1 MSLEKLNEQV
11 KKDLSYIAHPVS
23 HVEWVKPISHPEGH
37 VFDVVVIGGGQ
48 SGLSTA
54 FGLKRERITN
64 MTILDENPAGIEGP
78 WITYARMVT
87 LRTPKHL
94 PSVDLGIPSLTFQA
108 WWIAQHGQEA
118 WERLDKVP
126 RDEWMNYLKWYR
138 EVLELP
144 VQNEVKVDLIE
155 PIEGGL
161 HRLHLSGNGAKSK
174 TILARKVVLATGIQ
188 GGGEWHVPDFI
199 KNNLPKSLYAHTS
212 EAIDFEAL
220 KGKRIGIL
228 GGGASAFDNA
238 NFALSTGVKEVH
250 TFIRRKEM
258 VRVNPMR
265 VLEQSGIIERYHS
278 LSDAEKYAAMLHFF
292 KFNQPPTNDT
302 FNRANAWEG
311 FYVHLDSPWLEVSA
325 SEEGAVVRT
334 PHETFTFDY
343 LIISTG
349 LVTDPALR
357 PELKQVE
364 QYITRWGDVYKPS
377 PDMANPVIEAHPY
390 LSKSFAFVPNSEEGK
405 AALYGLFAFNY
416 SALISCGVSASA
428 LSGIRYAVPK
438 LVTAI
443 ADELF
448 QDDKPS
454 ILKDYF
460 EYDVIEFTGNPKVPT
475 K

>member
-1 MSLEKLNEQV
+1 MSLEALNDQV
-11 KKDLSYIAHPVS
+11 KKDLSYIAHPVAG
-23 HVEWVKPISHPEGH
+23 VEWVKPVSHPEGH
-37 VFDVVVIGGGQ
+37 VFDVVIIGGGQ

-64 MTILDENPAGIEGP
+64 ITVLDENPAGIEGP

-94 PSVDLGIPSLTFQA
+94 PSIDLGIPSLTFQS
-108 WWIAQHGQEA
+108 WWIAQHGQES
-118 WERLDKVP
+118 WDQLDKIP
-126 RDEWMNYLKWYR
+126 RNEWMNYLKWYR
-138 EVLELP
+138 DILELP

-155 PIEGGL
+155 PLNDNL
-161 HRLHLSGNGAKSK
+161 HRLHLTGNGAKSK
-174 TILARKVVLATGIQ
+174 SILARKVVLATGIQ

-199 KNNLPKSLYAHTS
+199 KNNLSKSRYAHTS
-212 EAIDFEAL
+212 ETIDFESL
-220 KGKRIGIL
+220 KGKRIAIL

-238 NFALSTGVKEVH
+238 NFALAMGVKEAH

-258 VRVNPMR
+258 VRINPMR
-265 VLEQSGIIERYHS
+265 ILEQSGIIERYHS
-278 LSDAEKYAAMLHFF
+278 LSDDEKYAAMLHFF

-302 FNRANAWEG
+302 FNRANAWDG
-311 FYVHLDSPWLEVSA
+311 FYVHLDSPWLEVNE
-325 SEEGAVVRT
+325 SEDGAVVRT
-334 PHETFTFDY
+334 PHDTFTFDY

-357 PELKQVE
+357 PELKLVE
-364 QYITRWGDVYKPS
+364 QYITRWHDVYTPS
-377 PDMANPVIEAHPY
+377 ADIANPLIDAHPY
-390 LSKSFAFVPNSEEGK
+390 LSKGFSFISNCDEGK
-405 AALYGLFAFNY
+405 NALYGLFAFNY

-448 QDDKPS
+448 QDDKPL
-454 ILKDYF
+454 ILKNYF
-460 EYDVIEFTGNPKVPT
+460 EYDVIEFTGNPKIPT

>member
-1 MSLEKLNEQV
+1 MGLEALNEQV
-11 KKDLSYIAHPVS
+11 KKNLSFIAHPVS
-23 HVEWVKPISHPEGH
+23 SVDWVKPTSHPEGH
-37 VFDVVVIGGGQ
+37 VYDVVVIGGGQ

-64 MTILDENPAGIEGP
+64 ITVLDENPAGIEGP

-94 PSVDLGIPSLTFQA
+94 PSIDLGISSLTFQA

-118 WERLDKVP
+118 WDQLDKIP

-144 VQNEVKVDLIE
+144 VQNEIKVDLIE
-155 PIEGGL
+155 PFGDGL
-161 HRLHLSGNGAKSK
+161 HRLAISGNGAKSNSLL
-174 TILARKVVLATGIQ
+174 TRKVVLATGIQ

-199 KNNLPKSLYAHTS
+199 KNNLPKTLYAHTS
-212 EAIDFEAL
+212 EAIDFHAL

-238 NFALSTGVKEVH
+238 NFALSSGVKEVH

-265 VLEQSGIIERYHS
+265 ILEQSGIIERYHS
-278 LSDAEKYAAMLHFF
+278 LNDDEKYAAMLHFF

-311 FYVHLDSPWLEVSA
+311 FHLHLNSPWLAVST

-334 PHETFTFDY
+334 PHDTFTFDY

-349 LVTDPALR
+349 LITDPALR

-364 QYITRWGDVYKPS
+364 QFITRWGDVYKAS
-377 PDMANPVIEAHPY
+377 PDIANPVINAHPY

-438 LVTAI
+438 LVNAI

-448 QDDKPS
+448 LDDKS
-454 ILKDYF
+454 TILKGYF
-460 EYDVIEFTGNPKVPT
+460 EYDVIEFTGNPKIPT

>member
-1 MSLEKLNEQV
+1 MSLEALNEQV

-23 HVEWVKPISHPEGH
+23 NAEWVKPASHPEGH
-37 VFDVVVIGGGQ
+37 VYDVAIIGGGQ

-54 FGLKRERITN
+54 FGLNRERITN
-64 MTILDENPAGIEGP
+64 ITILDENPAGIEGP

-94 PSVDLGIPSLTFQA
+94 PSIDLGIPSLTFQS

-118 WERLDKVP
+118 WDQLDKIP

-155 PIEGGL
+155 PIGDAL

-174 TILARKVVLATGIQ
+174 SILARKVVLATGIQ

-199 KNNLPKSLYAHTS
+199 KSNLPKSLFAHTS
-212 EAIDFEAL
+212 EAIAFDAL

-238 NFALSTGVKEVH
+238 NFALSTGAKEVH

-265 VLEQSGIIERYHS
+265 ILEQSGLIERYHS
-278 LSDAEKYAAMLHFF
+278 LNDEEKYAAMLHFF

-302 FNRANAWEG
+302 FNRASAWEG
-311 FYVHLDSPWLEVSA
+311 FQVHLDSPWLDVSE
-325 SEEGAVVRT
+325 SEGCAVVRT

-349 LVTDPALR
+349 LVTDPSLR

-364 QYITRWGDVYKPS
+364 QYITRWRDVYKAS
-377 PDMANPVIEAHPY
+377 PDISNEIIDAHPY
-390 LSKSFAFVPNSEEGK
+390 LSKSFAFVPNCEEGK
-405 AALYGLFAFNY
+405 EALYGLFAFNY

-448 QDDKPS
+448 QDIKPS

-460 EYDVIEFTGNPKVPT
+460 EYDVIEFTGNPKIPA